1 MFGDVELGPKVES
14 DVMALAAESTLDLTS
29 SVARC
34 LVQGRVFKRLLIDDF
49 WVGKQPPFT
58 IVDPLFFIFNED
70 FKQWWQWTD
79 VFFFSNRD
87 FLAHGKFFIFHEDF
101 DHELLQTPPSNQD
114 PIGISLRGF
123 KVGYLD
129 TLNVGPQP

>member
-79 VFFFSNRD
+79 VFFF
-87 FLAHGKFFIFHEDF
+87 E
-101 DHELLQTPPSNQD
+101 
-114 PIGISLRGF
+114 
-123 KVGYLD
+123 
-129 TLNVGPQP
+129 